1 MGHLEGAAMRY
12 MDIERVH
19 RILAETSQGIDALSI
34 IPVPDLAGPLEHA
47 LTQMRRGFV
56 PGTYHWTGEKTEHA
70 YSYKGY
76 GEWARSIIV
85 AAKSYYTDE
94 EYPDKGGYL
103 PGIQATVPLTGH
115 RASRDPGTASAGRPF
130 GRIARF
136 TWRNNYRYLTVRLSE
151 LIAALERN
159 LGIPIRAKALSN
171 YTSIPEKVLFAF
183 SGLATFG
190 KNCVLISREMGSY
203 FVVAEALTDLAVDF
217 AGTPLEGRLSAP
229 APDFLICGTC
239 SRCMDTCPTGAI
251 VEQGVVD
258 VNRCFQYLSENLV
271 PIPWEYRPK
280 WGNRLYGCSTCIDVC
295 PYNSELEPSAEKH
308 SVGHVGTGED
318 IIKLLSYSPVQWER
332 RFMDNQ
338 LIIRDRLAIV
348 QNAMLCLG
356 NYPSEDA
363 LPVLLPHLSHA
374 SPVIRNSA
382 VWAAGKMD
390 MKACRKALQKRFG
403 EEKNREV
410 RSEIER
416 FL

>member
-1 MGHLEGAAMRY
+1 MDHLEGAAMQY
-12 MDIERVH
+12 IGIERVH
-19 RILAETSQGIDALSI
+19 RILAENSPGIDALSI

-70 YSYKGY
+70 YAYKDY

-85 AAKSYYTDE
+85 AAKYYYTSE
-94 EYPDKGGYL
+94 EYPDKGGYI
-103 PGIQATVPLTGH
+103 PGIQATVPPLRK
-115 RASRDPGTASAGRPF
+115 RASQEPGTARSGRPF

-183 SGLATFG
+183 SGLASFG

-217 AGTPLEGRLSAP
+217 AGTPLEGRLSVP
-229 APDFLICGTC
+229 APDFLICGNC
-239 SRCMDTCPTGAI
+239 SRCMDACPTGAI
-251 VEQGVVD
+251 VEQGVLD
-258 VNRCFQYLSENLV
+258 MNRCFQYLSENLV
-271 PIPWEYRPK
+271 PIPREYRPK

-295 PYNSELEPSAEKH
+295 PYNSELEPCAEKH
-308 SVGHVGTGED
+308 NVGHVGTGED
-318 IIKLLSYSPVQWER
+318 IIKLLSYSPEQWER

-338 LIIRDRLAIV
+338 LIIRDQLAIV

-363 LPVLLPHLSHA
+363 YPILLPYLSHESPVLRS
-374 SPVIRNSA
+374 ST
-382 VWAAGKMD
+382 VWALGRMD
-390 MKACRKALQKRFG
+390 IRKCRDTLENRLG
-403 EEKNREV
+403 NEENQEV
-410 RSEIER
+410 RKEIER